1 MDENEEI
8 GLQIAPLLDVL
19 FVLLLFFMVCAGAQK
34 KESELRIKLP
44 VQTSAAATVTTVS
57 AARIDVQTDGRVY
70 LNQKLVESASAQ
82 NLVHLQAQ
90 LEEEVRRSAHTPV
103 ILVPSAKVPYE
114 RVVRVLDACKAA
126 NVKNVRFG
134 APL

>member
-1 MDENEEI
+1 MEENEEI

-44 VQTSAAATVTTVS
+44 VQTSAATASVTVS
-57 AARIDVQTDGRVY
+57 AARIDIQTDGRVY
-70 LNQKLVESASAQ
+70 LNQKLVENASAQ
-82 NLVHLQAQ
+82 KLLNLQAQ

-103 ILVPSAKVPYE
+103 ILVPSPKAPYE
-114 RVVRVLDACKAA
+114 RMIRVLDACKAA